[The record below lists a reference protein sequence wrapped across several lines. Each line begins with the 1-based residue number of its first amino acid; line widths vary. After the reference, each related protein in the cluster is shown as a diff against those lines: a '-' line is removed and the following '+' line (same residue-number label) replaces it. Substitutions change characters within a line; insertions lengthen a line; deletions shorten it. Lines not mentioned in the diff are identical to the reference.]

1 MQAATDLSENAPG
14 ARPGPSVRPPA
25 RRARFRARH
34 KALLV
39 SFFLMVLLPAG
50 ISAWYLW
57 GVAADQYASTVAFS
71 VRKEET
77 SSAVELLGGITE
89 LSGSSSSDTDI
100 LYEFLQSQKLISDI
114 DAQIDLR
121 GLWSKPKDDPWFRFD
136 PAGSIEDLMDHW
148 ARMVRISYDSGTG
161 IIEVQVLAF
170 DPGDA
175 QVIAGALFA
184 RSSEMINDLSAIARE
199 DAIRYAREE
208 LQEAEQRL
216 TGARRAVTGFRN
228 RNQLVDPEMDLQAQ
242 AGLLGTLQAQLASA
256 LIEIDL
262 LQQTTKPG
270 DPRILQAE
278 RRVQVIEE
286 RIAAERRK
294 LGLGGTGAAGLAMAD
309 VVGEFESL
317 VVEREFAE
325 RTYTSALA
333 TFDAAKAEARR
344 KSRYLAAHIDPTRA
358 ETARYP
364 QRWTLLGLLSLFLS
378 LCWAITVL
386 VIYALKDRR

>member
-1 MQAATDLSENAPG
+1 MVSHSVTDSQAQG
-14 ARPGPSVRPPA
+14 ARPPA
-25 RRARFRARH
+25 RRARLRARH
-34 KALLV
+34 RAVLA
-39 SFFLMVLLPAG
+39 SFVLMVLLPAG
-50 ISAWYLW
+50 IAGWYLW
-57 GVAADQYASTVAFS
+57 RVAADQYAATVAFS

-100 LYEFLQSQKLISDI
+100 LYEFLQSQRLISDI
-114 DAQIDLR
+114 DAQVDLR
-121 GLWSKPKDDPWFRFD
+121 GLWSKPQDDPWFRFD
-136 PAGSIEDLMDHW
+136 PSGAVEDLMDHW

-175 QVIAGALFA
+175 QRIAAALFA
-184 RSSEMINDLSAIARE
+184 RSSGMINELSAIARE

-216 TGARRAVTGFRN
+216 AGARRAVTGFRN
-228 RNQLVDPEMDLQAQ
+228 RNQLVDPAMDLQAQ
-242 AGLLGTLQAQLASA
+242 AGLLGTLQEQLAAA

-262 LQQTTKPG
+262 LGQTTKPG

-278 RRVQVIEE
+278 RRVRVIEE

-294 LGLGGTGAAGLAMAD
+294 LGFGGAGEAGMVMAD

-364 QRWTLLGLLSLFLS
+364 QRGMLLGLLALFLS
-378 LCWAITVL
+378 LIWASTVL